1 MKKFAGYEKG
11 VSFGGW
17 FSQCDYSKDRFDNF
31 ITEKDFKKVSEWGL
45 DHVRIPI
52 DYNLVEDEDGN
63 YLDTGI
69 SYIQN
74 AIDLCNKYS
83 LNMILDVHKTLGF
96 SFDNGENEEGFFE
109 SEELQEHLYKLW
121 EMLTENFGKYH
132 DSVAFELLNEVT
144 DKAYCDKWNEIS
156 NTCIKRIRAICPDV
170 YILVGG
176 YWNNSIESIKD
187 IAMPYDDKIIYNF
200 HCYEPLIFTH
210 QGAYWIPD
218 MPSDLRTTYPNTIEN
233 YKKDHAKIAKSSL
246 SIYEFLKT
254 ENADVSL
261 FEELFSEAIKIA
273 EERDVALY
281 CGEYGVIN
289 LADTESTLKWYKD
302 INSVFVKYGIG
313 RAAWSFKEMDF
324 GLDDEHMKPII
335 DEVVKYL

>member
-109 SEELQEHLYKLW
+109 SEELQEHFYKLW

>member
-11 VSFGGW
+11 VNFGGW

-31 ITEKDFKKVSEWGL
+31 ITEKDFKKVSDWGL

-52 DYNLVEDEDGN
+52 DYNLVEDEEGN
-63 YLDTGI
+63 YLDSGI
-69 SYIQN
+69 AYIQN
-74 AIDLCNKYS
+74 AIDLCEKYG

-109 SEELQEHLYKLW
+109 SDELQEHFYKLW
-121 EMLTENFGKYH
+121 EMLAGNFGKYNKR
-132 DSVAFELLNEVT
+132 VAFELLNEVT
-144 DKAYCDKWNEIS
+144 DKAFSDKWNEIAL
-156 NTCIKRIRAICPDV
+156 NCIKRIRAICPDV

-176 YWNNSIESIKD
+176 YWNNSIEAIKD
-187 IAMPYDDKIIYNF
+187 IAMPYDDKIVYNF

-218 MPSDLRTTYPNTIEN
+218 MPSDLRLNYPDTVEN
-233 YKKDHAKIAKSSL
+233 YKKEHAKIASSSL
-246 SIYEFLKT
+246 SIYDFLKT

-261 FEELFSEAIKIA
+261 FEELFAEAIKIA
-273 EERDVALY
+273 EERNVALY

-289 LADTESTLKWYKD
+289 LADTESTLKWFKD